1 MRVEFVVEIRLD
13 IPIYPKNY
21 FCWIQHKILSKMT
34 YGTCQTVEFSQILK
48 IAAESS
54 SKKWRFPTVSN
65 RHTLHEDSLQC
76 QLNIMYD
83 RNGYVKFTFC
93 KVLSWFKTSL
103 VFFQNKSCIFSRQI
117 LSWFKTS
124 LALFQEILSSNFT
137 NVTFS
142 TWLHF
147 GRGTTFS
154 QFCHFFYRRVLSLF
168 PQGVCQKISKIFI
181 ASYLLQFLTVWHV
194 WHTIQFRIM
203 CWILW
208 PSFVRDFFS
217 HM

>member
-1 MRVEFVVEIRLD
+1 MNVNIIFGSFTLITMKFWHEV
-13 IPIYPKNY
+13 KN
-21 FCWIQHKILSKMT
+21 CT
-34 YGTCQTVEFSQILK
+34 
-48 IAAESS
+48 S

-137 NVTFS
+137 NVTFQHDCI
-142 TWLHF
+142 LV
-147 GRGTTFS
+147 GE
-154 QFCHFFYRRVLSLF
+154 QLSLNFVTFLSSCFVTF